1 MSLLNRQVFKP
12 ETANQIEQMGLTATQ
27 IADRWAGG
35 WPKRVKKL
43 EAEGRLLPA
52 LKEQAEK
59 EGEVKA
65 RALNMTHLANHEINQ
80 MYGIDPSP
88 PI

>member
-1 MSLLNRQVFKP
+1 MSLLNRHVFKP

-35 WPKRVKKL
+35 WPKRVRKL
-43 EAEGRLLPA
+43 ESEGRLIPELQ
-52 LKEQAEK
+52 EQTER
-59 EGEVKA
+59 ELDVKA
-65 RALNMTHLANHEINQ
+65 RAREMSHLAQHEINQ